1 MPNSRSC
8 VRQTHE
14 RDHLCSLTRF
24 VSIHSHMGDEL
35 GIENIFKEY
44 KNPENNFGKNIKI
57 MIGRKTLVLRHNL
70 MGTELFIRFLK
81 PISLS
86 IQSISSTIRPK
97 ALKGKR

>member
-1 MPNSRSC
+1 
-8 VRQTHE
+8 
-14 RDHLCSLTRF
+14 
-24 VSIHSHMGDEL
+24 MGDEL

-86 IQSISSTIRPK
+86 IQSISSTIIPK

>member
-70 MGTELFIRFLK
+70 MGTIIYK
-81 PISLS
+81 ISKTNITLN
-86 IQSISSTIRPK
+86 TIDIEHNK
-97 ALKGKR
+97 T